1 MKKTA
6 MILTVSSLFFVSAIS
21 ISVAEEPPLKKAAQN
36 QKHRIEQGIKSGE
49 LTPQE
54 AKRLE
59 AEQVKLKNAEAE
71 VKSDG
76 EVTNKERKILKNRRE
91 KASQHIYNLKHN
103 KKDAN

>member
-1 MKKTA
+1 MKKTVSILIVSF
-6 MILTVSSLFFVSAIS
+6 MIFVSVISVSS
-21 ISVAEEPPLKKAAQN
+21 AEEISGKKSAQN
-36 QKHRIEQGIKSGE
+36 QKQRIEQGVKSGE

-54 AKRLE
+54 AKKLE
-59 AEQVKLKNAEAE
+59 AEQMKLKNAEAE

-103 KKDAN
+103 KKDTN